1 MRKIGNIIL
10 GALIM
15 LVGLVILTES
25 NDNHI
30 DIKIADKG
38 NLNVN
43 NVKNVT
49 AITEKKGSGKKV
61 KAVVIEFDKSLKNE
75 KLSKNAVTV
84 IQKHISKKIKEDKGD
99 EPIVNNTT
107 ETKVNREVSKIYT
120 SDKIDDENAEAKDG
134 KYLYLELSED
144 KNSNKE
150 AAQNDTEDLKISV
163 SQNKKNYF
171 TNNSKSFNI
180 NSKL

>member
-1 MRKIGNIIL
+1 MRKMGNIIL

-30 DIKIADKG
+30 DIKIADKE
-38 NLNVN
+38 NLSVS

-49 AITEKKGSGKKV
+49 AVTEQKGSGKKV
-61 KAVVIEFDKSLKNE
+61 KAVIIEFDKAIKKS

-84 IQKHISKKIKEDKGD
+84 TQKSISKKNIGD
-99 EPIVNNTT
+99 AEGEPLVNTT

-120 SDKIDDENAEAKDG
+120 SDKIDENGKETNG
-134 KYLYLELSED
+134 KYLYVELAENN
-144 KNSNKE
+144 KNENLT
-150 AAQNDTEDLKISV
+150 AQKDLDSLKISV
-163 SQNKKNYF
+163 SQDKNNYF
-171 TNNSKSFNI
+171 TNSKSFNV
-180 NSKL
+180 NNK